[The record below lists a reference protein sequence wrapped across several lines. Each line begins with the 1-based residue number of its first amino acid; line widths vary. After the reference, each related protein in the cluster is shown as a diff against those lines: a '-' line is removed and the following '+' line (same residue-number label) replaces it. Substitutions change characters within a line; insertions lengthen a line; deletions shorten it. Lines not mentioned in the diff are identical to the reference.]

1 MTQEPSF
8 EKALV
13 LVLCIALGIALMAWR
28 IADGHLITR
37 KEMEKG
43 ETVSS
48 QTLEVLRQQAAKKRE
63 AQEEPT
69 SPAPWCWREREGG
82 FVVLDRDGQLVAV
95 TDSEEN
101 ARRIAGTPINE
112 ILAAMQEREFRARLN
127 AESAVHAA

>member
-1 MTQEPSF
+1 MNARHVREAVILF
-8 EKALV
+8 LCLAV
-13 LVLCIALGIALMAWR
+13 CIALLVWR

-37 KEMEKG
+37 KEMEG
-43 ETVSS
+43 ETMSE
-48 QTLEVLRQQAAKKRE
+48 TLETLRQQEAEKQE
-63 AQEEPT
+63 AQEAPT

-127 AESAVHAA
+127 AEPAVHAA